1 MDQRDEGCPLPN
13 DIIREII
20 IRDGSELALT
30 CKSYYQFLT
39 IEILNNNIINN
50 HNYDDIKDG
59 DMYQYTLFNCQKNIK
74 LGSVMNFYYRKNII
88 YHIYYNKYNKCNI
101 IKIDPKTGICI
112 STSNTIIFKSNYTL
126 DELLQT
132 IYKNSIVT
140 INIFHNKDKFKI
152 GYRTDT
158 EEYKFCTKNP
168 QLLKKIHTN
177 LIENI
182 DFKSLFDYVCDLQNW
197 NLADFLDQKIIN
209 MIRELV

>member
-1 MDQRDEGCPLPN
+1 MDQRGEGCLLPD
-13 DIIREII
+13 DIIRKII
-20 IRDGSELALT
+20 ILDGTELALT

-39 IEILNNNIINN
+39 TEILNNNINN
-50 HNYDDIKDG
+50 NNDCDYLRNG
-59 DMYQYTLFNCQKNIK
+59 TMLVCSLFNCSDII
-74 LGSVMNFYYRKNII
+74 LGTVMNFYYRKNII
-88 YHIYYNKYNKCNI
+88 YHIHYNKYNKCNI

-182 DFKSLFDYVCDLQNW
+182 DFKSLIEYVCDLQNW